1 MTSSVP
7 DRDHLPSGWS
17 RRARRERRPLPIRL
31 LAFVLLV
38 PFLAGLFG
46 APAAPRVAAD
56 DLANAQAAK
65 KALQQKI
72 AAQKAQIADLN
83 AMQSGLRQQ
92 IAQTSVQLN
101 GITTDLTKTRAKI
114 TSMRAQIAKVQAK
127 YEELVFEVQQLDGSI
142 ERVSQS
148 EEDKR
153 QELATRK
160 ALLAQRIRSAYET
173 DRHSLLETFLAGGSF
188 TDILTEVSYYM
199 DVGQQDTQLA
209 QQITEDRATLA
220 SLHATVV
227 DARAETDDLRAATAA
242 QKVQLDA
249 ALVALRQAEA
259 QLHALE
265 VATARALAAQRAAY
279 AAAARNKAALKKAL
293 AASAAAQ
300 RKLEAKIDALIRA
313 QYSRGNIPSA
323 YNGTLRWPMAGY
335 VTQPFGC
342 TGVIYE
348 PPLGSCAHF
357 HNGIDMVAPTGCGT
371 PIRASATGRIAYIG
385 WNYAD
390 GSDPAWIVIIAH
402 ASNLA
407 TWYAHMTAYKYP
419 GGIHT
424 GSVVKQNQ
432 VIGYENTTG
441 HSTGCHLHWMVQK
454 NGTFVNPRL
463 YT

>member
-17 RRARRERRPLPIRL
+17 RRARRERCPLPIRL

-173 DRHSLLETFLAGGSF
+173 DRTSLLETFLAGGSF

-209 QQITEDRATLA
+209 QQITEDQATLA

-323 YNGTLRWPMAGY
+323 YNGTLIWPMAGSIS
-335 VTQPFGC
+335 QDFGC
-342 TGVIYE
+342 TGVPFE

-357 HNGIDMVAPTGCGT
+357 HQGIDMVAPYGT
-371 PIRASATGRIAYIG
+371 AIHASGNGTVVYCG

-390 GSDPAWIVIIAH
+390 GADPAWIVIIAH
-402 ASNLA
+402 SQGMQ
-407 TWYAHMTAYKYP
+407 TWYAHMVPSCPA
-419 GGIHT
+419 GT
-424 GSVVKQNQ
+424 GSFVRKGQ
-432 VIGYENTTG
+432 VIGHEGNTG
-441 HSTGCHLHWMVQK
+441 HSTGAHLHWAVRM
-454 NGTFVNPRL
+454 NGAFVNPRL
-463 YT
+463 FL